1 MALVVAFV
9 PSTFRSLRALGRPV
23 STAATSRFR
32 LPPTIRQILS
42 SPQIDENVAVTA
54 WVKSIRKQKRIAFGV
69 LSDGSSAVGLQ
80 AVFHE
85 QLSERV
91 KEITN
96 GTSVRVRGNIVKSP
110 GSGQDKELHVEEV
123 EILGACDP
131 DTYPIQKQALT
142 PEYLRDNI
150 HLRARTDA
158 IAAMVRLRGHLMR
171 GLHRYFEDQDFVF
184 AHTPVLTSSDAEGG
198 GEAFRLASLPP
209 SQDQR
214 HSDGPP
220 EKEGP
225 REFFTRPAY
234 LTVSHQL
241 HLEALSSALTR
252 VYTLSPCFR
261 AERGVTRRHLAEFW
275 MLEAEWGVA
284 PTNDPRAQTAALCD
298 FMEGVVKGVVGDV
311 GIIHGEDVNVLWR
324 HREHDS
330 VPEADRERR
339 REAMVNSVT
348 SDAPWPKMT
357 YSDAIRELL
366 KADQQWAFPVRWG
379 SALQG
384 EHEKWLCETLVR
396 GPLFVTDYPA
406 GIKPFYMRANPSL
419 HIGGENEGTMGCF
432 DLLVPNVG
440 ELAGG
445 SVREERVGVLKASMH
460 SKGMDMDGDRYGWY
474 GDLRRFG
481 GTPHVGFGMGFE
493 RLVGWVGGI
502 DNVRECIPMPRWAGR
517 MLL

>member
-1 MALVVAFV
+1 MPVFPFHASLCVG
-9 PSTFRSLRALGRPV
+9 RSL
-23 STAATSRFR
+23 STAAGRFR
-32 LPPTIRQILS
+32 LPPTIRQILT
-42 SPQIDENVAVTA
+42 SPQVNENVAVTA

-69 LSDGSSAVGLQ
+69 LSDGSSPVGLQ
-80 AVFHE
+80 AVFQQE
-85 QLSERV
+85 LAERV

-96 GTSVRVRGNIVKSP
+96 GTSVYVRGKLVKSP
-110 GSGQDKELHVEEV
+110 GSGQDNELHVEEI

-142 PEYLRDNI
+142 PEYLRDNT

-158 IAAMVRLRGHLMR
+158 IAAMVRLRALLTR
-171 GLHRYFEDQDFVF
+171 GLDRYFEAQGFLY
-184 AHTPVLTSSDAEGG
+184 AHTPVLTSGDAEGG
-198 GEAFRLASLPP
+198 GEAFRVAPLPP
-209 SQDQR
+209 PVEHVPFEDNV
-214 HSDGPP
+214 
-220 EKEGP
+220 E
-225 REFFTRPAY
+225 REFFTHPAY

-275 MLEAEWGVA
+275 MLEAEWGAA
-284 PTNDPRAQTAALCD
+284 PTENPRSQTAALCD
-298 FMEGVVKGVVGDV
+298 FLEGVIKGVVGDTA
-311 GIIHGEDVNVLWR
+311 IIHGDDVNVLWR

-330 VPEADRERR
+330 VSEADRQKRR
-339 REAMVNSVT
+339 DTMVSAVT
-348 SDAPWPKMT
+348 TDAPWPKMS
-357 YSDAIRELL
+357 YSDAVRELL
-366 KADQQWAFPVRWG
+366 KSNREWTYPVRWG
-379 SALQG
+379 NALQS
-384 EHEKWLCETLVR
+384 EHEKWLCEELVG

-406 GIKPFYMRANPSL
+406 GIKPFYMRANPP
-419 HIGGENEGTMGCF
+419 IAGEDEETVGCF
-432 DLLVPNVG
+432 DLLMPHVG

-445 SVREERVGVLKASMH
+445 SVREERIDDLKASMQ
-460 SKGMDMDGDRYGWY
+460 SKGMDMEGDRYGWY

-481 GTPHVGFGMGFE
+481 GAPHVGFGMGFE

>member
-1 MALVVAFV
+1 MIV
-9 PSTFRSLRALGRPV
+9 PSTLRSCLRAHGRPI
-23 STAATSRFR
+23 STGRFQ

-42 SPQIDENVAVTA
+42 SPEVGETVAVTG

-80 AVFHE
+80 AVFLE
-85 QLSERV
+85 GLGERV

-96 GTSVRVRGNIVKSP
+96 GTSIRVRGSIVKSP
-110 GSGQDKELHVEEV
+110 GAGQDKELHVEEV
-123 EILGACDP
+123 EILGTCPP

-142 PEYLRDNI
+142 PEYLRDNT

-158 IAAMVRLRGHLMR
+158 ISAMVRLRGLLMR
-171 GLHRYFEDQDFVF
+171 KLDRYFERQDFAY
-184 AHTPVLTSSDAEGG
+184 AHTPVLTSGDAEGG
-198 GEAFRLASLPP
+198 GEAFRITPIPP
-209 SQDQR
+209 SSER
-214 HSDGPP
+214 PP
-220 EKEGP
+220 QTEE
-225 REFFTRPAY
+225 RDFFARPAY

-241 HLEALSSALTR
+241 HLEALSTALTR

-284 PTNDPRAQTAALCD
+284 RTDDPRTQTAALCD
-298 FMEGVVKGVVGDV
+298 FVEGVVKSVVGDPA
-311 GIIHGEDVNVLWR
+311 IIRGQDVDVLWR

-330 VPEADRERR
+330 VPEAERQKR
-339 REAMVNSVT
+339 REALVSAVT
-348 SDAPWPKMT
+348 SDAPWPKMS

-366 KADQQWAFPVRWG
+366 KSDQKWTFPVRWG
-379 SALQG
+379 SALQS
-384 EHEKWLCETLVR
+384 EHEKWLCETLVG

-406 GIKPFYMRANPSL
+406 GIKPFYMRANSPAP
-419 HIGGENEGTMGCF
+419 GEEEVTVGCF
-432 DLLVPNVG
+432 DLLVPQVG

-445 SVREERVGVLKASMH
+445 SVREERLDVLKASME
-460 SKGMDMDGDRYGWY
+460 SKGMNMDGERYGWY

-481 GTPHVGFGMGFE
+481 GAPHVGFGLGFE

-502 DNVRECIPMPRWAGR
+502 ENVRECIPMPRWAGR
-517 MLL
+517 MVL

>member
-1 MALVVAFV
+1 MTLVHSAFR
-9 PSTFRSLRALGRPV
+9 PSSSSLRAVGRPL
-23 STAATSRFR
+23 STAAARFR

-42 SPQIDENVAVTA
+42 SPGVDEKVVVTA

-69 LSDGSSAVGLQ
+69 LSDGSSGVGLQ

-85 QLSERV
+85 QLGERV

-110 GSGQDKELHVEEV
+110 GSGQEKELHVEEV

-158 IAAMVRLRGHLMR
+158 IASMVRLRGRLMR
-171 GLHRYFEDQDFVF
+171 GLDRYFENQDFAY
-184 AHTPVLTSSDAEGG
+184 AHTPVLTSGDAEGG
-198 GEAFRLASLPP
+198 GEAFRIAAISS
-209 SQDQR
+209 SQDPVR
-214 HSDGPP
+214 RDASP
-220 EKEGP
+220 EIVD
-225 REFFTRPAY
+225 REFFTHPAY

-241 HLEALSSALTR
+241 HLEALSSALAR

-284 PTNDPRAQTAALCD
+284 PTDDPRAQTVALCD
-298 FMEGVVKGVVGDV
+298 FVEGVVKGVVGDASV
-311 GIIHGEDVNVLWR
+311 IHGEDVNVLWR
-324 HREHDS
+324 HREYDS
-330 VPEADRERR
+330 VPEAEREKR
-339 REAMVNSVT
+339 REAMVSAVT
-348 SDAPWPKMT
+348 TDAPWAKMT
-357 YSDAIRELL
+357 YSDAIHELL
-366 KADQQWAFPVRWG
+366 KADHEWTFPVIWG
-379 SALQG
+379 SALQS

-406 GIKPFYMRANPSL
+406 GIKPFYMRANPPMA
-419 HIGGENEGTMGCF
+419 GENEVTMGCF
-432 DLLVPNVG
+432 DLLMPNVG

-445 SVREERVGVLKASMH
+445 SVREERLHVLQASMH
-460 SKGMDMDGDRYGWY
+460 NKGMDGEGDRYGWY
-474 GDLRRFG
+474 GELRRFG
-481 GTPHVGFGMGFE
+481 GAPHVGFGMGFE
-493 RLVGWVGGI
+493 RLVAWVGGI
-502 DNVRECIPMPRWAGR
+502 ENVRECVPMPRWAGR

>member
-1 MALVVAFV
+1 MTLVPSSV
-9 PSTFRSLRALGRPV
+9 PSTFRSSLRAARRPL
-23 STAATSRFR
+23 STAANRFR

-42 SPQIDENVAVTA
+42 SPQVEEKVTITG

-85 QLSERV
+85 NLGERV

-96 GTSVRVRGNIVKSP
+96 GTSVLLRGNIVKSP
-110 GSGQDKELHVEEV
+110 GAGQDKELHVEEV

-158 IAAMVRLRGHLMR
+158 IAAMVRLRGLLMR
-171 GLHRYFEDQDFVF
+171 GLDRYFEDQGFAY
-184 AHTPVLTSSDAEGG
+184 AHTPVLTSGDAEGG
-198 GEAFRLASLPP
+198 GEAFRIASIP
-209 SQDQR
+209 SSQEDVQKD
-214 HSDGPP
+214 SSPKTVA
-220 EKEGP
+220 E
-225 REFFTRPAY
+225 REFFTHPAY

-241 HLEALSSALTR
+241 HLEALSK
-252 VYTLSPCFR
+252 
-261 AERGVTRRHLAEFW
+261 RGVTRRHLAEFW
-275 MLEAEWGVA
+275 MLEAEWGVT
-284 PTNDPRAQTAALCD
+284 PIDNPRAQTAALCY
-298 FMEGVVKGVVGDV
+298 FVEGVVKGVMGNSA
-311 GIIHGEDVNVLWR
+311 IIHGEDVNLLWR

-330 VPEADRERR
+330 VPEDERERR
-339 REAMVNSVT
+339 REAMVKAVT
-348 SDAPWPKMT
+348 TDAPWQKVT

-366 KADQQWAFPVRWG
+366 KSNRKWTFPVSWG
-379 SALQG
+379 SALQT
-384 EHEKWLCETLVR
+384 EHEKWLCETLVG

-406 GIKPFYMRANPSL
+406 GIKPFYMRANPRL
-419 HIGGENEGTMGCF
+419 AEEDQVTMGCF
-432 DLLVPNVG
+432 DLLMPNVG

-445 SVREERVGVLKASMH
+445 SVREEREDVLQASMH
-460 SKGMDMDGDRYGWY
+460 SKGMDMNGERYGWY

-481 GTPHVGFGMGFE
+481 GAPHVGFGMGFE

-502 DNVRECIPMPRWAGR
+502 ENVRECVPMPRWAGR

>member
-1 MALVVAFV
+1 MASIFSSSSKSCL
-9 PSTFRSLRALGRPV
+9 RSGGRQI
-23 STAATSRFR
+23 STASRFR

-42 SPQIDENVAVTA
+42 SPQVGEPVALTG

-69 LSDGSSAVGLQ
+69 LSDGSSATGLQ

-85 QLSERV
+85 DLVERV
-91 KEITN
+91 KGITN
-96 GTSVRVRGNIVKSP
+96 GTSVHVRGNIVESP

-123 EILGACDP
+123 EILGECDP
-131 DTYPIQKQALT
+131 DTYPIQKKAHT
-142 PEYLRDNI
+142 PEYLRENA

-171 GLHRYFEDQDFVF
+171 ELGRYFEIQDFAY
-184 AHTPVLTSSDAEGG
+184 AHTPILTSGDAEGG
-198 GEAFRLASLPP
+198 GEAIRIAPIPP
-209 SQDQR
+209 SQDHHVR
-214 HSDGPP
+214 PP
-220 EKEGP
+220 ETETQ
-225 REFFTRPAY
+225 REFFARPAY

-241 HLEALSSALTR
+241 HLEALSTGLGR

-275 MLEAEWGVA
+275 MLEAEWGVTPA
-284 PTNDPRAQTAALCD
+284 EDPTAQTAALCD
-298 FMEGVVKGVVGDV
+298 FVEGVLKGAVGDS

-330 VPEADRERR
+330 VPEAERHRR
-339 REAMVNSVT
+339 RQALVRSVT
-348 SDAPWPKMT
+348 TDAPWPKMT

-366 KADQQWAFPVRWG
+366 KSNEKWTFPVGWG
-379 SALQG
+379 NALQS
-384 EHEKWLCETLVR
+384 EHEKWLCETLVG

-406 GIKPFYMRANPSL
+406 GIKPFYMRANPP
-419 HIGGENEGTMGCF
+419 IPGEKEVTVGCF
-432 DLLVPNVG
+432 DLLMPHVG

-445 SVREERVGVLKASMH
+445 SVREERLDVLKASME
-460 SKGMDMDGDRYGWY
+460 SKGIDMDGERYGWY

-481 GTPHVGFGMGFE
+481 GAPHVGFGMGFE

-502 DNVRECIPMPRWAGR
+502 ENVRECVPMPRWAGR
-517 MLL
+517 MVL